1 MSSLKKECGN
11 CYCNGVKTCVL
22 VEVPLL
28 DFLKLD

>member
-11 CYCNGVKTCVL
+11 CYCNSVKTCVL
-22 VEVPLL
+22 VEVPLP